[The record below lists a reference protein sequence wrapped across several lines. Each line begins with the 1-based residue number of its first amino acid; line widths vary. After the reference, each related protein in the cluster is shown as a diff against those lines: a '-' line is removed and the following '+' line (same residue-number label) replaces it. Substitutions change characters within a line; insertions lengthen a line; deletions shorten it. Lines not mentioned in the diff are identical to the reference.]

1 MDTFEVQLN
10 MPNEMSDCKNPT
22 KRKRKK
28 GEEIRKLI
36 YLKLIKNNSD
46 ETINDENNYIQMFY
60 K

>member
-1 MDTFEVQLN
+1 